1 MSNLVRVRSTRVGGR
16 DYLQV
21 VRYVNESGKSRLH
34 VIKSFGR
41 DNLENRLKAN
51 QFASNYN
58 SLYDQAQTELQNQ
71 AVNVETLLKGALVV
85 FGIFLGAKIISEI
98 LDELFE

>member
-1 MSNLVRVRSTRVGGR
+1 MRSLARVRTTKVGER

-21 VRYVNESGKSRLH
+21 VRYSNESGKSRLN

-41 DNLENRLKAN
+41 DNLEHRLKAN
-51 QFASNYN
+51 QFASSYN

-85 FGIFLGAKIISEI
+85 FGIFLGAKVISEI

>member
-1 MSNLVRVRSTRVGGR
+1 MPSLASVRSTRVSGR

-21 VRYVNESGKSRLH
+21 VRYVNESGKSRLQ
-34 VIKSFGR
+34 VVKSFGR

-58 SLYDQAQTELQNQ
+58 SLYDQAQTESHDQ
-71 AVNVETLLKGALVV
+71 AVNVENLLKGALVV

-98 LDELFE
+98 LDEIFE